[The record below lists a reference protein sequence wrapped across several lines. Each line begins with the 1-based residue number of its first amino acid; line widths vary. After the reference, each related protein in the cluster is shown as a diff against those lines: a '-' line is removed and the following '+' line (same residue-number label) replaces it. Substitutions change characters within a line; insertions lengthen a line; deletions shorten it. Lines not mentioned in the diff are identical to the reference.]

1 MVYMAFNAPPTGNVD
16 VTTPPTGNVD
26 VTSLRKRAN
35 KILARREILSQSL
48 SLNRDKISSILEAE
62 QDHVDA
68 LPIILKI
75 GQIHRQF
82 SLDKIESLVTSAL
95 RVVFE
100 HPYTFKLRQEEKRG
114 QIELV
119 PIVVD
124 GDLELEPAL
133 SMGGGI
139 IDVLSISLR
148 IILWSM
154 MQDKP
159 ESVMVM
165 DEPARHVNS
174 DKSVK
179 NLSILFK
186 QVSKSMG
193 LQFIIVTNRASL
205 SHSADLIYKVY
216 KRNGSTSV
224 ERFDG

>member
-1 MVYMAFNAPPTGNVD
+1 
-16 VTTPPTGNVD
+16 VTFLE
-26 VTSLRKRAN
+26 LRKRAD
-35 KILARREILSQSL
+35 KVLARREILSQQL
-48 SLNRDKISSILEAE
+48 ASSRERVASIIESE

-75 GQIHRQF
+75 GQLHRQF

-119 PIVVD
+119 PIVID
-124 GDLELEPAL
+124 GDLELEPAS

-139 IDVLSISLR
+139 IDVLSIALR

-154 MQDKP
+154 MKDKP

-174 DKSVK
+174 EKSVK
-179 NLSILFK
+179 NLATLFE

-193 LQFIIVTNRASL
+193 LQFIVVTNRPAL
-205 SHSADLIYKVY
+205 SHNADLVYKVR
-216 KRNGSTSV
+216 KSKGSSV
-224 ERFDG
+224 IEKSDG

>member
-1 MVYMAFNAPPTGNVD
+1 MTLPE
-16 VTTPPTGNVD
+16 
-26 VTSLRKRAN
+26 LRKRAD
-35 KILARREILSQSL
+35 KILARREILVQQL
-48 SLNRDKISSILEAE
+48 DSSRKRVAEIMQAE

-75 GQIHRQF
+75 GQLHRQF
-82 SLDKIESLVTSAL
+82 SLEKIEALVTSAL

-119 PIVVD
+119 PIVID
-124 GDLELEPAL
+124 GDLELEPAS

-139 IDVLSISLR
+139 IDVLSIALR

-154 MQDKP
+154 MKDKP

-174 DKSVK
+174 EKSVR
-179 NLSILFK
+179 NLASLFE

-193 LQFIIVTNRASL
+193 LQFIIVTNRPNL
-205 SHSADLIYKVY
+205 SHNADLVY
-216 KRNGSTSV
+216 RVHKSKGVSV
-224 ERFDG
+224 VEKSDG